1 MNGMTWVRILIGAV
15 WLNGA
20 IEKFLNPNFSQ
31 QLSQSLQAGGFVSQA
46 PPFFQTFMQN
56 NVIPNA
62 GAVAQLARFGEL
74 FLGLALVLGL
84 LTNLAAIGSIAM
96 SIALLL
102 SQGGVSLGTGLGA
115 PQFLTINLLVALL
128 SAVVLLSA
136 AAKQL
141 SVDSTISRRSP
152 GLSPILTNSAR
163 RRSY

>member
-1 MNGMTWVRILIGAV
+1 MNGMTWVRILIGAI

-20 IEKFLNPNFSQ
+20 VEKFLNPSFPQ

-62 GAVAQLARFGEL
+62 GVVAQLARFGEL
-74 FLGLALVLGL
+74 FLGIGLILGL
-84 LTNLAAIGSIAM
+84 LTNLAALGSIAM
-96 SIALLL
+96 SFALLL

-115 PQFLTINLLVALL
+115 PQFLTINLFVALL
-128 SAVVLLSA
+128 SVIVLLSA
-136 AAKQL
+136 ASKYF

-152 GLSPILTNSAR
+152 GLSPLLTNSTR
-163 RRSY
+163 RRGH